1 MATFKSTL
9 VQLQEA
15 AALRASDGLRDGD
28 DAFGI
33 VALATAT
40 VTLTGATAADD
51 ILEIVPAAQVPVGAV
66 VVPQLCSVQCSA
78 DPGTTL
84 TLDVGDAGNTDRYA
98 DGIVLSAGGQVGF
111 CSTGV
116 PAAAVTPYRIT
127 EQGKIYATVASAN
140 TITNG
145 TTLTFIIAY
154 RAKA

>member
-33 VALATAT
+33 VAIATAV
-40 VTLTGATAADD
+40 VTLTGATAAND
-51 ILEIVPAAQVPVGAV
+51 ILEIIPEQQVPVGAV
-66 VVPQLCSVQCSA
+66 VVPQLSSVQCSA

-98 DGIVLSAGGQVGF
+98 DGIVLSSGGLVNF

-116 PAAAVTPYRIT
+116 PEAAVTPYRIT
-127 EQGKIYATVASAN
+127 EQGKIYATVASAD

-145 TTLTFIIAY
+145 TKLTFVIAY